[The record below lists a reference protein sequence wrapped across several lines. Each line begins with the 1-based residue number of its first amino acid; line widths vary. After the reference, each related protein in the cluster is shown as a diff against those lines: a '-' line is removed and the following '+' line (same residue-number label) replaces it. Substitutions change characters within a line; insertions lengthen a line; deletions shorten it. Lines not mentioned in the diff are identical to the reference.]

1 MLRAE
6 HGLSLAGGG
15 PELINGGRV
24 PTQGTSP
31 GELRL
36 DRGPHNNGRDGDG
49 SPDRVRVLLVGRTG
63 LDGALRMD
71 SDLELV
77 RVVSALDAIG
87 ELANPLDTDSPTL
100 AVVVLSPEAHAE
112 VAHER
117 GTCAGLGREADYLK
131 ALRQVDPCVRVV
143 VSRRG
148 TPGEPEPIAPTPGM
162 YDGVLQ
168 ATDAA
173 PRIRAEIRDLVFSPR
188 NGSHGSPSMAAP
200 PAPEASPKSRDVVEP
215 MRTQPEPTRGEAA
228 RPEAARPP
236 ARYQEPRVAPEP
248 RTLTEHRS
256 TEIRMTDSRSGAPRA
271 SEPSMAQYRPGPD
284 LGDAGS
290 LGGAPGHHVDGL
302 DALDAMP
309 LPESP
314 EPASASPILNDSTAP
329 IGDAVLVDLL
339 TRGKD
344 PIPAAIALLRE
355 RLNDPSILLVLAG
368 SQTPGT
374 RVRVDQGHALVAA
387 CTSEAVLASH
397 ARWLASWIA
406 LKQHYATLRN
416 AAYTDPLTGA
426 WNRRYCDRFLTK
438 AIDEARKARRHVS
451 VMIFD
456 IDNFKMYNDRYGHDA
471 GDEILCEAVR
481 LLGSMIRP
489 SDRVCR
495 IGGDEF
501 AVVFYEPHGPRQEGS
516 RHPDSVFAIARR
528 FQQQIAQHRFPK
540 LGTQAP
546 GSLTISGGL
555 ATFPWDGAT
564 AQDLLSRADALAM
577 SSKRAGK
584 GALTFGP
591 PGGV

>member
-1 MLRAE
+1 V
-6 HGLSLAGGG
+6 HHNGQGDSQ
-15 PELINGGRV
+15 PE
-24 PTQGTSP
+24 
-31 GELRL
+31 
-36 DRGPHNNGRDGDG
+36 
-49 SPDRVRVLLVGRTG
+49 RVRVLLVGRTG
-63 LDGALRMD
+63 LDGALRLD
-71 SDLELV
+71 SDLELI

-87 ELANPLDTDSPTL
+87 ELANPIDLDSPAH

-112 VAHER
+112 VAQER
-117 GTCAGLGREADYLK
+117 GTCGGLGSETDYLN
-131 ALRQVDPCVRVV
+131 ALRRVDPTVRVV

-148 TPGEPEPIAPTPGM
+148 TPGEPEPIAPAEGV
-162 YDGVLQ
+162 YDAVIL

-173 PRIRAEIRDLVFSPR
+173 ARIRAEIRDVVFSR
-188 NGSHGSPSMAAP
+188 IHASPE
-200 PAPEASPKSRDVVEP
+200 PAPKAVSVPLA
-215 MRTQPEPTRGEAA
+215 EPTRAEPARSEQARTEHAA
-228 RPEAARPP
+228 RAEAPQPASHEEPKPAARLDAPDL
-236 ARYQEPRVAPEP
+236 RVAANPSLEV
-248 RTLTEHRS
+248 L
-256 TEIRMTDSRSGAPRA
+256 DS
-271 SEPSMAQYRPGPD
+271 
-284 LGDAGS
+284 
-290 LGGAPGHHVDGL
+290 
-302 DALDAMP
+302 MP

-314 EPASASPILNDSTAP
+314 EPASASPVMSESVAP
-329 IGDAVLVDLL
+329 VGDAVLVDLL

-344 PIPAAIALLRE
+344 PIPAAMALLRE
-355 RLNDPSILLVLAG
+355 RLNDPSIILVLSG
-368 SQTPGT
+368 SQTQGT
-374 RVRVDQGHALVAA
+374 RVRVDQAHTLVASSA
-387 CTSEAVLASH
+387 TEAALASH

-406 LKQHYATLRN
+406 LKQHYATLRT

-456 IDNFKMYNDRYGHDA
+456 IDNFKQYNDRFGHDA

-540 LGTQAP
+540 LGTQAR

-564 AQDLLSRADALAM
+564 PSDLLCRADALAM

-591 PGGV
+591 GGI

>member
-1 MLRAE
+1 MPRAE
-6 HGLSLAGGG
+6 HGLSLTGGG
-15 PELINGGRV
+15 PELIKGGLA
-24 PTQGTSP
+24 PTNAAT
-31 GELRL
+31 GEFRL
-36 DRGPHNNGRDGDG
+36 ERGPHINGSGGTGEGRE
-49 SPDRVRVLLVGRTG
+49 SLERVRVLLVGRTG
-63 LDGALRMD
+63 LDGALRLD
-71 SDLELV
+71 TDLELI

-87 ELANPLDTDSPTL
+87 ELANPLDLDSPAH

-117 GTCAGLGREADYLK
+117 GTSAGLGREADYLN
-131 ALRQVDPCVRVV
+131 ALRRVDPTVRVV

-148 TPGEPEPIAPTPGM
+148 TPGEPDAVALTPGL

-173 PRIRAEIRDLVFSPR
+173 ARVRAEIRDVVFSRRGESVPA
-188 NGSHGSPSMAAP
+188 SATAPTSAAAP
-200 PAPEASPKSRDVVEP
+200 VNEPSKPVLPEVGPELASERLSERAPRSVPREQATRPQPIRAEPIAPQARDAAAAPE
-215 MRTQPEPTRGEAA
+215 RGHLDELDT
-228 RPEAARPP
+228 
-236 ARYQEPRVAPEP
+236 V
-248 RTLTEHRS
+248 S
-256 TEIRMTDSRSGAPRA
+256 N
-271 SEPSMAQYRPGPD
+271 
-284 LGDAGS
+284 
-290 LGGAPGHHVDGL
+290 L

-314 EPASASPILNDSTAP
+314 EPASSSPVINESAAP

-355 RLNDPSILLVLAG
+355 RVSDPSVLLVLAG

-387 CTSEAVLASH
+387 STSETVLSSH

-426 WNRRYCDRFLTK
+426 WNRRYCDRFLAK

-451 VMIFD
+451 VMVFD

-481 LLGSMIRP
+481 LLRSMIRP

-555 ATFPWDGAT
+555 GTFPWDGAT
-564 AQDLLSRADALAM
+564 ATDLLCRADALAM
-577 SSKRAGK
+577 ASKRAGK

-591 PGGV
+591 SGA

>member
-1 MLRAE
+1 MPRAE
-6 HGLSLAGGG
+6 HGLSIAGGG
-15 PELINGGRV
+15 PELLKGGGHPPASAMPGEFRLQRGSHINGDHEGHAGH
-24 PTQGTSP
+24 P
-31 GELRL
+31 E
-36 DRGPHNNGRDGDG
+36 
-49 SPDRVRVLLVGRTG
+49 RVRVLLVGRTG
-63 LDGALRMD
+63 LDGALRLD
-71 SDLELV
+71 TDLELI

-87 ELANPLDTDSPTL
+87 ELANPLDLDSPAH

-117 GTCAGLGREADYLK
+117 GTSAGLGREADYLN
-131 ALRQVDPCVRVV
+131 ALRRVDPTVRVV

-148 TPGEPEPIAPTPGM
+148 TPGEPEPNAPTPGM
-162 YDGVLQ
+162 YDGVLL

-173 PRIRAEIRDLVFSPR
+173 PRIRAEIRDLVFSR
-188 NGSHGSPSMAAP
+188 RE
-200 PAPEASPKSRDVVEP
+200 PARVEP
-215 MRTQPEPTRGEAA
+215 A
-228 RPEAARPP
+228 RAEP
-236 ARYQEPRVAPEP
+236 ARVEPLRPQPALDQPQGPQPVPHRLDEPRHV
-248 RTLTEHRS
+248 
-256 TEIRMTDSRSGAPRA
+256 
-271 SEPSMAQYRPGPD
+271 
-284 LGDAGS
+284 GDARS
-290 LGGAPGHHVDGL
+290 VLDNRHDLPDANSTPSL
-302 DALDAMP
+302 DALDSMP

-314 EPASASPILNDSTAP
+314 EPASTSPMMTESAAP
-329 IGDAVLVDLL
+329 VGDAVLVDLL

-344 PIPAAIALLRE
+344 PIPAALALLRD
-355 RLNDPSILLVLAG
+355 RVNDPSVLLVLAT

-374 RVRVDQGHALVAA
+374 RIRVDSNHALIAS
-387 CTSEAVLASH
+387 TTTEPILASH

-426 WNRRYCDRFLTK
+426 WNRRYCDRFLAK

-451 VMIFD
+451 VMVFD
-456 IDNFKMYNDRYGHDA
+456 IDNFKIYNDRYGHDA

-481 LLGSMIRP
+481 LLRSMIRP

-564 AQDLLSRADALAM
+564 ATDLLCRADALAM

-591 PGGV
+591 GGV

>member
-1 MLRAE
+1 MPRAE
-6 HGLSLAGGG
+6 HGLSLTGGG
-15 PELINGGRV
+15 PELIKGGLLANAA
-24 PTQGTSP
+24 T

-36 DRGPHNNGRDGDG
+36 ERGPHINGSRGIG
-49 SPDRVRVLLVGRTG
+49 EGRESPERVRVLLVGRTG
-63 LDGALRMD
+63 LDGALRLD
-71 SDLELV
+71 TDLELI

-87 ELANPLDTDSPTL
+87 ELANPLDLDSPAH

-117 GTCAGLGREADYLK
+117 GTSAGLGREADYLN
-131 ALRQVDPCVRVV
+131 ALRRVDPTVRVV

-148 TPGEPEPIAPTPGM
+148 TPGEPEAVALTPGL

-173 PRIRAEIRDLVFSPR
+173 PRVRAEIRDVVFSRRGEAVPASTTPPTAAAATG
-188 NGSHGSPSMAAP
+188 NEPSDP
-200 PAPEASPKSRDVVEP
+200 QRAPERMPERAQRSVPGAHAAR
-215 MRTQPEPTRGEAA
+215 PEPTR
-228 RPEAARPP
+228 
-236 ARYQEPRVAPEP
+236 
-248 RTLTEHRS
+248 
-256 TEIRMTDSRSGAPRA
+256 
-271 SEPSMAQYRPGPD
+271 SEPSRSEPTRSEPVQPQVRDAAAAPD
-284 LGDAGS
+284 R
-290 LGGAPGHHVDGL
+290 GHL
-302 DALDAMP
+302 DELDTVSNLDPLDAMP

-314 EPASASPILNDSTAP
+314 EPASSSPVLSESAAP

-355 RLNDPSILLVLAG
+355 RLNDPSVLLVLAG
-368 SQTPGT
+368 SQTPGQ

-387 CTSEAVLASH
+387 STSEAVLSSH

-426 WNRRYCDRFLTK
+426 WNRRYCDRFLAK

-564 AQDLLSRADALAM
+564 ATDLLCRADALAM
-577 SSKRAGK
+577 ASKRAGK

>member
-1 MLRAE
+1 MPRAE
-6 HGLSLAGGG
+6 HGLSLPGGG
-15 PELINGGRV
+15 PELINGGRSS
-24 PTQGTSP
+24 TSSAP

-36 DRGPHNNGRDGDG
+36 ERGPHINGAHGADDHGQA
-49 SPDRVRVLLVGRTG
+49 DRVRVLLVGRTG
-63 LDGALRMD
+63 LDGALRLD
-71 SDLELV
+71 SDLELI

-87 ELANPLDTDSPTL
+87 ELANPLDADSPVH

-112 VAHER
+112 IAQER
-117 GTCAGLGREADYLK
+117 GTCAGLGREADYLN
-131 ALRQVDPCVRVV
+131 ALRRVDPTVRVAV
-143 VSRRG
+143 ARRG
-148 TPGEPEPIAPTPGM
+148 TPGEPEPVAPTPGL

-168 ATDAA
+168 AADAA
-173 PRIRAEIRDLVFSPR
+173 PRIRAEIRDLVFSR
-188 NGSHGSPSMAAP
+188 RHETAAAP
-200 PAPEASPKSRDVVEP
+200 IAPEPLKSRDAEP
-215 MRTQPEPTRGEAA
+215 ARIEPARIEPARA
-228 RPEAARPP
+228 EMPRPEAPRSEHARPQAP
-236 ARYQEPRVAPEP
+236 YQEPRIAP
-248 RTLTEHRS
+248 
-256 TEIRMTDSRSGAPRA
+256 APRLV
-271 SEPSMAQYRPGPD
+271 SEPHPVDTRSAPD
-284 LGDAGS
+284 LGELGPAGNQV
-290 LGGAPGHHVDGL
+290 GGL
-302 DALDAMP
+302 DALDSMP

-314 EPASASPILNDSTAP
+314 EPASSSPVLSESAAP

-344 PIPAAIALLRE
+344 PLPAAIALLRE
-355 RLNDPSILLVLAG
+355 RLNDPSVLLVLAG

-387 CTSEAVLASH
+387 STSESVLSSH

-406 LKQHYATLRN
+406 LKTHYATLRN

-426 WNRRYCDRFLTK
+426 WNRRYCDRFLAK

-451 VMIFD
+451 VMLFD

-528 FQQQIAQHRFPK
+528 FQQQVAQHRFPK

-564 AQDLLSRADALAM
+564 AADLLLRADALAM
-577 SSKRAGK
+577 ASKRAGK
-584 GALTFGP
+584 GAMTFGP
-591 PGGV
+591 GGV

>member
-1 MLRAE
+1 MPRAE
-6 HGLSLAGGG
+6 HGLSLTGGG
-15 PELINGGRV
+15 PELINGGRS
-24 PTQGTSP
+24 PTQTASAGD
-31 GELRL
+31 LRL
-36 DRGPHNNGRDGDG
+36 ERGTHINGQSDGEG
-49 SPDRVRVLLVGRTG
+49 HSDRVRVLLVGRTG
-63 LDGALRMD
+63 LDGALRLD
-71 SDLELV
+71 SDLELI

-87 ELANPLDTDSPTL
+87 ELANPLDMDSPAL

-112 VAHER
+112 VAREH
-117 GTCAGLGREADYLK
+117 GTCEGLGREGDYLA
-131 ALRQVDPCVRVV
+131 ALRRIDPNVRVV

-148 TPGEPEPIAPTPGM
+148 TPGEPEPITPTAGL

-173 PRIRAEIRDLVFSPR
+173 PRIRAEIRDLVFSRRVSASTNETNAHPV
-188 NGSHGSPSMAAP
+188 NEPSRDAMR
-200 PAPEASPKSRDVVEP
+200 PAPRTEQVRTEQVRTEP
-215 MRTQPEPTRGEAA
+215 VRSEPVRQEPTRQESARQGTRAA
-228 RPEAARPP
+228 EPHTLH
-236 ARYQEPRVAPEP
+236 EPRG
-248 RTLTEHRS
+248 TT
-256 TEIRMTDSRSGAPRA
+256 APRPAEVPA
-271 SEPSMAQYRPGPD
+271 SEPRPAADSRAMMELGEAGPI
-284 LGDAGS
+284 
-290 LGGAPGHHVDGL
+290 GGQIQGL
-302 DALDAMP
+302 DALDSMP

-314 EPASASPILNDSTAP
+314 EPASSSPVLNDSAAP

-344 PIPAAIALLRE
+344 PIPAAVALLRE

-374 RVRVDQGHALVAA
+374 RVRVDQNHSLVAA
-387 CTSEAVLASH
+387 STNEPTLASH
-397 ARWLASWIA
+397 ARWLASWIS

-438 AIDEARKARRHVS
+438 AIEEARKARRHVS

-528 FQQQIAQHRFPK
+528 FQQQVAQHRFPK

-564 AQDLLSRADALAM
+564 AQDLLCRADALAM

-591 PGGV
+591 GGV